1 MLRRPKYSFSWDSKS
16 GRILKW
22 KFVIIYGQKM
32 FLTLKFNYCVC
43 RHCQHA
49 FLFQNWLYLIYKNYV
64 SYLYLMGE
72 TVETQ
77 KKPQANQLS
86 RYSLFCLKRSCD
98 FWKVLPEF
106 TNKKSHKQN
115 KYFGT

>member
-1 MLRRPKYSFSWDSKS
+1 
-16 GRILKW
+16 
-22 KFVIIYGQKM
+22 
-32 FLTLKFNYCVC
+32 
-43 RHCQHA
+43 
-49 FLFQNWLYLIYKNYV
+49 
-64 SYLYLMGE
+64 MGE

-77 KKPQANQLS
+77 RKPQANQLS